1 MRSLRPWWLAH
12 ASLLFHVLDHWTE
25 GLECAKPIAR
35 APILLERT
43 IMFEAGAYI
52 SYNLSL
58 STDWGT
64 RRMVGAKDKS
74 KLGYRIFLA
83 IVVLVLGGSMLMYL
97 VPQSPVGSE
106 ISTDT
111 LAKIGDESVSVQD
124 VRQQLNQ
131 IEQRNPNM
139 KPLES
144 LYAQQILKQLV
155 FEKEIEYEAKRLGIA
170 VSDQERADRIRQ
182 YVPTAFI
189 GGTFVGM
196 DRYSTEVQ
204 ARFQLTV
211 PVFEELI
218 RQGLLEEKFRKLVT
232 DGISVGPAELQDEF
246 RYKNEKLKLDYAL
259 IKPEDLEGKISPDE
273 AQIRSA
279 YEKNKSKYQVPERRV
294 VRYAVV
300 DINQIRQNL
309 QVSDDM
315 LKQQYMANMQQ
326 YQVPNRVHV
335 QHILFM
341 TVGKTTDAEVEEVK
355 KKAED
360 VLKQV
365 KKGGKFEDLAKKYS
379 EDPGSK
385 DKGGDLNWI
394 TERQTVPEFEKTA
407 FSLSP
412 GQVSDLVK
420 TQYGFHI
427 IKVLEKETAHTKPFE
442 EVKDSLRAPLLLSQ
456 ADKLA
461 SDTADKLSA
470 AIRQSN
476 KIPLDDLAKQ
486 YHLTVNET
494 RAISATD
501 PLLELANSQEAKDA
515 IFRLRPGELSLPVR
529 TDRGYVVLSVK
540 SSQPAHAGSLD
551 EVRDRVIT
559 DLKREKSTDLA
570 KAKGDELIKRVK
582 AGEKFDATARAL
594 GLEPKT
600 SDSIARDGSI
610 PGAASGKQL
619 GAAFNLKTGDVGA
632 PLSLGQ
638 NWMVYRVAEKTEANL
653 ADFDKQKKPLTEEL
667 LQSKRN
673 LAFEAFRTAL
683 DNRLKVEGKLKLMPE
698 KLKSFGTFG

>member
-1 MRSLRPWWLAH
+1 MA
-12 ASLLFHVLDHWTE
+12 
-25 GLECAKPIAR
+25 
-35 APILLERT
+35 
-43 IMFEAGAYI
+43 
-52 SYNLSL
+52 
-58 STDWGT
+58 
-64 RRMVGAKDKS
+64 GAKDKS
-74 KLGYRIFLA
+74 KLGYRILLGA
-83 IVVLVLGGSMLMYL
+83 VVLVLGGSMLLYL
-97 VPQSPVGSE
+97 VPQSPVSGE

-111 LAKIGDESVSVQD
+111 VAKIGDESVSVQD

-139 KPLES
+139 KALEP

-155 FEKEIEYEAKRLGIA
+155 FEKEIEYEAKRLGIT

-182 YVPTAFI
+182 FVPTAFS

-196 DRYSTEVQ
+196 DRYAAEVQ
-204 ARFQLTV
+204 ARYQMTV
-211 PVFEELI
+211 PVFEELV
-218 RQGLLEEKFRKLVT
+218 RQGLLEEKFRKLLT
-232 DGISVGPAELQDEF
+232 DGISVGAAELQDEF
-246 RYKNEKLKLDYAL
+246 RYKNEKVKLDYAL
-259 IKPEDLEGKISPDE
+259 IKPEDLESKITPDE
-273 AQIRSA
+273 AEVRAA

-294 VRYAVV
+294 VRYALV
-300 DINQIRQNL
+300 DVNQIRQNV

-315 LKQQYMANMQQ
+315 LKLQYQANIQQ

-335 QHILFM
+335 EHILFM
-341 TVGKTTDAEVEEVK
+341 TVGKPDAEVEEIK

-385 DKGGDLNWI
+385 AKGGDLGWI
-394 TERQTVPEFEKTA
+394 TQGQTVPEFEKTA
-407 FSLSP
+407 FSLSS

-427 IKVLEKETAHTKPFE
+427 IKVLEKEAAHTKPFD

-461 SDTADKLSA
+461 SDTADQLSA

-476 KIPLDDLAKQ
+476 KTSLDDLAKQ
-486 YHLTVNET
+486 YHLNVNET
-494 RAISATD
+494 RPISATD
-501 PLLELANSQEAKDA
+501 PLLELADSKDA
-515 IFRLRPGELSLPVR
+515 KNAIFQLRIGELNPPIR

-540 SSQPAHAGSLD
+540 SIQPAHQGSLE
-551 EVRDRVIT
+551 EVRDRVIG
-559 DLKREKSTDLA
+559 DLKREKSTELA
-570 KAKGDELIKRVK
+570 KNKAEELIKRVK
-582 AGEKFDATARAL
+582 AGEKFEAAARAL

-600 SDSIARDGSI
+600 SDPIARDGSI
-610 PGAASGKQL
+610 PGAASGKQVS
-619 GAAFNLKTGDVGA
+619 AAFNLKTGDVA
-632 PLSLGQ
+632 TPLSLGQ
-638 NWMVYRVAEKTEANL
+638 NWLVYRVAEKTEPNP
-653 ADFDKQKKPLTEEL
+653 ADFDKQKKQLTEEL

-673 LAFEAFRTAL
+673 LAFEAFRTSL
-683 DNRLKVEGKLKLMPE
+683 DIRLKQEGKLKLMPE